1 MYEDMTNSSILPLRS
16 GNFRMKIWSRRIA
29 PSKIW
34 KLSPKYSG
42 QNFSNFSFIF
52 WAMRDTSY
60 FHFEI
65 SWPLATK
72 LSLSLIFNLIS
83 KYSNFISFVANSL
96 ILEPIMQCKLHN
108 WFSLSLTFSGPFDFP
123 AIRQRPKMLLPSFLL
138 SLSCILSPILVN
150 CEKWSPLLHHH
161 HHQLEDL
168 TAQESRLGW
177 TNE

>member
-1 MYEDMTNSSILPLRS
+1 MPKFFRS
-16 GNFRMKIWSRRIA
+16 YFGKCDNFIISF
-29 PSKIW
+29 
-34 KLSPKYSG
+34 
-42 QNFSNFSFIF
+42 QNFLTFRYQIKFVFYHI
-52 WAMRDTSY
+52 R
-60 FHFEI
+60 
-65 SWPLATK
+65 
-72 LSLSLIFNLIS
+72 

-108 WFSLSLTFSGPFDFP
+108 WFSLSFTFSGPFDFP
-123 AIRQRPKMLLPSFLL
+123 AIRQRPKMLLPPSFLL

-177 TNE
+177 TNEYFLYSSSQLGKNFFKFVR

>member
-1 MYEDMTNSSILPLRS
+1 LYRWCEKDCRIGSRSKCSRCRFFLQHCNLMLWRHNLWVFATFLKVRKFQNKNIKSSHC
-16 GNFRMKIWSRRIA
+16 
-29 PSKIW
+29 
-34 KLSPKYSG
+34 PKYE
-42 QNFSNFSFIF
+42 QKKLKNYPLIIQD
-52 WAMRDTSY
+52 RIVRSY
-60 FHFEI
+60 F
-65 SWPLATK
+65 
-72 LSLSLIFNLIS
+72 LSFGS
-83 KYSNFISFVANSL
+83 NSL
-96 ILEPIMQCKLHN
+96 ILEPIMHCKLHN

-123 AIRQRPKMLLPSFLL
+123 AIWQRPKMLLPSFLL

>member
-1 MYEDMTNSSILPLRS
+1 MKSSHC
-16 GNFRMKIWSRRIA
+16 
-29 PSKIW
+29 
-34 KLSPKYSG
+34 PKYERKNLKNSVLSIQDKIF
-42 QNFSNFSFIF
+42 QNFCSYFGQCNNFIFSFWNF
-52 WAMRDTSY
+52 LTFSY
-60 FHFEI
+60 QIKFV
-65 SWPLATK
+65 
-72 LSLSLIFNLIS
+72 FNLIS

-96 ILEPIMQCKLHN
+96 ILETIMQCKLHN
-108 WFSLSLTFSGPFDFP
+108 WFPLSLTFSGPFDFP

>member
-1 MYEDMTNSSILPLRS
+1 MKSSHC
-16 GNFRMKIWSRRIA
+16 
-29 PSKIW
+29 
-34 KLSPKYSG
+34 PKYEQKNLKNSPLSIQGRIFQIFRSYFG
-42 QNFSNFSFIF
+42 QCNNFIFSFWNF
-52 WAMRDTSY
+52 LTFSY
-60 FHFEI
+60 QIKFV
-65 SWPLATK
+65 
-72 LSLSLIFNLIS
+72 FNLIS

-96 ILEPIMQCKLHN
+96 ILETIMQCKLHN